1 MEGEEREENGEAWV
15 SCESVSKISVYLHKG
30 CVCVCVCE
38 CECGVCVKSFLYLR
52 IGFVCEEISL

>member
-1 MEGEEREENGEAWV
+1 MEGGEREENGEAWV

-38 CECGVCVKSFLYLR
+38 CECGVCVC
-52 IGFVCEEISL
+52 VCEIFSLSENWLSM